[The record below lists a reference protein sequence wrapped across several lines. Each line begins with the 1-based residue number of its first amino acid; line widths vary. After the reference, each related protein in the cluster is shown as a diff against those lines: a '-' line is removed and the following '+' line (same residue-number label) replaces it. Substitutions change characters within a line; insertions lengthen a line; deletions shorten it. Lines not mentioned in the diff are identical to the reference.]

1 MPAALVKGG
10 PVPCVMRHAPAQGAR
25 RVSGLPSCV
34 GASVVRSTVFVGQ
47 RGALSAAR
55 HSRAVHGSACRA
67 SVTVVASAAVTGTSL
82 KKISD
87 SDLSSYIAQ
96 GVITKH
102 LGLAAEVTANLG
114 TW

>member
-1 MPAALVKGG
+1 MPVALVKGG
-10 PVPCVMRHAPAQGAR
+10 PVPCMIRHAPSQAVR
-25 RVSGLPSCV
+25 RASVQPSCV
-34 GASVVRSTVFVGQ
+34 GVSVMRSPAFARQ
-47 RGALSAAR
+47 RGALSVLR
-55 HSRAVHGSACRA
+55 QSRPGSACRA
-67 SVTVVASAAVTGTSL
+67 SVVVLASAATTGTSL

-87 SDLSSYIAQ
+87 SELSSYIAQ